1 MCGKN
6 PEAEVMTMVAFGME
20 VKNWFVKKKKKIWK
34 KTLKSKGMLD
44 RHGEAKTPAKKTM
57 CGKKPRG

>member
-1 MCGKN
+1 MHGKKSV
-6 PEAEVMTMVAFGME
+6 AEVMTLMAFGME
-20 VKNWFVKKKKKIWK
+20 VKNWFVKKKNME
-34 KTLKSKGMLD
+34 KTLKSKGMVD